1 MNGKNRKVS
10 KARITNLANEKKP
23 FNVELRIGLPSY
35 MWAAHF
41 NKIRKSNKDFV
52 FEKL

>member
-1 MNGKNRKVS
+1 MYGKNRKVN
-10 KARITNLANEKKP
+10 KARITNLANEKKFLTWNYEQAFP
-23 FNVELRIGLPSY
+23 DVGCT
-35 MWAAHF
+35 F